1 MPASVPLP
9 GPGGWKHNASGKL
22 LKNGQPRWAKG
33 NHAFFKHSQPLQGG
47 DVWSMRMVEGG
58 SAWVGFSNEGFDVER
73 VGETGKNNARVGL
86 GHGHRPPVLQV

>member
-33 NHAFFKHSQPLQGG
+33 NEAYFKHSQPLQGG
-47 DVWSMRMVEGG
+47 DVWSMRVEGTC
-58 SAWVGFSNEGFDVER
+58 ALVGLANEGFDVER
-73 VGETGKNNARVGL
+73 YGETS
-86 GHGHRPPVLQV
+86 